1 MNDPIERIKI
11 KLYQLK
17 ELDADLEI
25 FGADTHHYTLNP
37 TLTTKQIEEFEY
49 INDAKLPEG
58 YARFLTEVGN
68 GGAGPY
74 YGIQTLDD
82 SRINFLDNSDKKDH
96 VYFDL
101 SKPFP
106 HVNAWNVEDEL
117 EALYAKIDAANES
130 GDTDLEEKLF
140 EDKWIL
146 IGGQEHDYGRLH
158 ICEYGCGVR
167 LTLIV
172 NGPEKGNIWTDDRTN
187 DSGIYP
193 TTELGNTEKISF
205 LDWYELWLDI
215 SIAKVQ
221 DNEA

>member
-25 FGADTHHYTLNP
+25 FGADTHNYNFHPVLTP
-37 TLTTKQIEEFEY
+37 TEIEDFESR
-49 INDAKLPEG
+49 NAVRLPEG
-58 YARFLTEVGN
+58 YTRFLTEIGN
-68 GGAGPY
+68 GGAGPF
-74 YGIQTLDD
+74 YGLQTLED
-82 SRINFLDNSDKKDH
+82 SRINFLDTSEKKDH

-106 HVNAWNVEDEL
+106 HISAWNIEEAL
-117 EALYAKIDAANES
+117 EALYKKIDEANEARN
-130 GDTDLEEKLF
+130 TELEEKLF
-140 EDKWIL
+140 EEKWAL
-146 IGGQEHDYGRLH
+146 IGGEEHDYGRLH

-193 TTELGNTEKISF
+193 TTELGNAEKISF

-215 SIAKVQ
+215 SIGKIQ
-221 DNEA
+221 DSEA